1 MQDPQSTQ
9 HRLSARGH
17 PGAHRLI
24 SSPPVK
30 SAAGPVITYYTFTGA
45 VGRQTP
51 LLLKSVGPVWH
62 LRWLRP
68 AAPLPRRLWQL
79 WRTRRPGGWA
89 KRLFSL
95 WSQKITCMDRNPRHL
110 TLDIGVVR
118 LRDIVS
124 VGLPLRQSIYIYMHN
139 VVISAPRCGV
149 APPTTCILAL
159 SLFSLWRCD
168 AHRKALREVAR
179 GICAMWVQTA
189 AACLRSG
196 RRCSVPT
203 SVMTVTLSEIPSRPA
218 ASCAHSVGSLFR
230 RRGWVRDLGAHR
242 GNSHRY
248 RLCRTD
254 NSGWLQSLARQ
265 RHSALNRIA
274 QPRHMNPDLTICD
287 RSVSVA
293 A

>member
-95 WSQKITCMDRNPRHL
+95 WSQKITCMDRNLRHL

-124 VGLPLRQSIYIYMHN
+124 VGLPLRQSIYIYAQCCYKRSEMWSGAANHLH
-139 VVISAPRCGV
+139 S
-149 APPTTCILAL
+149 CIVPFLPLAL
-159 SLFSLWRCD
+159 RC
-168 AHRKALREVAR
+168 
-179 GICAMWVQTA
+179 
-189 AACLRSG
+189 
-196 RRCSVPT
+196 T
-203 SVMTVTLSEIPSRPA
+203 SEGPP
-218 ASCAHSVGSLFR
+218 
-230 RRGWVRDLGAHR
+230 
-242 GNSHRY
+242 
-248 RLCRTD
+248 
-254 NSGWLQSLARQ
+254 
-265 RHSALNRIA
+265 
-274 QPRHMNPDLTICD
+274 
-287 RSVSVA
+287 
-293 A
+293 